1 MADVFRP
8 TYKKTLPKGETIHK
22 EEVDGQWKHY
32 IKLKD
37 SRGREIKG
45 YLTEDGTGYLHP
57 QKNWAGYY
65 KDYNGKRRKISLC
78 TDKGSSQ
85 SAINCL
91 MDLIGKLRAGRSA
104 PPLSEI
110 PPLIHKAAKE
120 ALVAG
125 GQVTKL
131 DTLSRKPINEHVTAY
146 LAHLECKRSTK
157 KHIKECKRYL
167 NTVIEACCFK
177 KITDIA
183 LTPIEDFINTKNAE
197 NASARTINCYV
208 DRIRYFLAW
217 AKDRHIVGTNS
228 LAQWTRLNEKA
239 NRVREAR
246 SLTEDEIVRLLDAT
260 LRRPLAQRLNQGH
273 KLKSAT
279 RLKLQRLGEARRLIY
294 SIMLYT
300 GLRVKETRQLK
311 WSDVKRRYTQTLT
324 ASPRKYYKKL

>member
-1 MADVFRP
+1 MKDEVMNRADVFRP

-22 EEVDGQWKHY
+22 EEVDGQWKHH

-78 TDKGSSQ
+78 TDKGASQ

-131 DTLSRKPINEHVTAY
+131 DTLSRKPINEHVTA
-146 LAHLECKRSTK
+146 
-157 KHIKECKRYL
+157 
-167 NTVIEACCFK
+167 
-177 KITDIA
+177 
-183 LTPIEDFINTKNAE
+183 
-197 NASARTINCYV
+197 
-208 DRIRYFLAW
+208 DR
-217 AKDRHIVGTNS
+217 
-228 LAQWTRLNEKA
+228 
-239 NRVREAR
+239 
-246 SLTEDEIVRLLDAT
+246 
-260 LRRPLAQRLNQGH
+260 
-273 KLKSAT
+273 KS
-279 RLKLQRLGEARRLIY
+279 
-294 SIMLYT
+294 
-300 GLRVKETRQLK
+300 V
-311 WSDVKRRYTQTLT
+311 V
-324 ASPRKYYKKL
+324 